1 MCLDIFQ
8 KNESRAILAARAFVI
23 GHYFGL
29 DAEAGAQDLFCCKL
43 SAVEYFRKCFELDP
57 TNRQP
62 FSDFGS
68 FLYELQRYDE
78 AISILLRSI
87 ELGDDE
93 VYLLLGILVQE
104 KEEEDEVIMSNMFSV
119 CFLLQYYSIG
129 NIEDA
134 RESAETFLE
143 RASYKEPH
151 ASMAKFFLQNLD
163 RDLPNL
169 IEAMYRHVM

>member
-1 MCLDIFQ
+1 M
-8 KNESRAILAARAFVI
+8 I

-29 DAEAGAQDLFCCKL
+29 DAEGQDCKL

-78 AISILLRSI
+78 GISILLRSI

-93 VYLLLGILVQE
+93 VYLLLGVLVLQLVFKRVIYETLAEILP
-104 KEEEDEVIMSNMFSV
+104 F
-119 CFLLQYYSIG
+119 CF
-129 NIEDA
+129 
-134 RESAETFLE
+134 
-143 RASYKEPH
+143 
-151 ASMAKFFLQNLD
+151 FFIVLLD
-163 RDLPNL
+163 RQ
-169 IEAMYRHVM
+169 H